1 MNQNGWVRK
10 EKMMQREER
19 RKRWRNKTDVRDER
33 RWMEQK
39 IKEKKSDCKCMS

>member
-10 EKMMQREER
+10 EKMMQRDKR

-33 RWMEQK
+33 RRMEQK